1 MCTPGLWSGDTSI
14 NIITNALIHSRV
26 WSAASAATIRCPSGD
41 RVHPCCTA
49 EAFAVNFYHVILL
62 WHIHYQVNTIFNVHV
77 SVCATLLHHIDQHTG
92 RRRCL
97 CHLPCEH
104 NPGVQKQK
112 ENLKVSSFTSNQNTC
127 LEHKGQITRVESTTE
142 RGEDE
147 EGEKRKEM
155 EQRLWV
161 LRGLC
166 VCVFV
171 KECKR
176 RVTAGVSESLSDF
189 ESLADKYVWN
199 VHKRGKYVHHKL

>member
-49 EAFAVNFYHVILL
+49 EAFAVNFYQVILL
-62 WHIHYQVNTIFNVHV
+62 WHLHYQVNTIFNVHV

-97 CHLPCEH
+97 CHLPYEH

-112 ENLKVSSFTSNQNTC
+112 KKNSKCRPLHQIKILVWSTKDKSQEWRVRLKEERMKRERNGTKWKTEALSFKC
-127 LEHKGQITRVESTTE
+127 FV
-142 RGEDE
+142 
-147 EGEKRKEM
+147 
-155 EQRLWV
+155 
-161 LRGLC
+161 C
-166 VCVFV
+166 VCLWGSAKGGWLQEF
-171 KECKR
+171 R
-176 RVTAGVSESLSDF
+176 SLS
-189 ESLADKYVWN
+189 
-199 VHKRGKYVHHKL
+199 